1 MSVAEPEA
9 VTAPLPRISGP
20 LSGGKRGWPFAASL
34 LDVAS
39 LGYREDEY
47 LVEGSATGFRLCEGA
62 EYSGDGHWQ
71 AERAASADYRT
82 RILVYRPIDPRDFNG
97 SVVVTWNNVTAG
109 YELFSADSR
118 ELFEGGFA
126 LVCASVQK
134 VGIEG
139 LPPVRQGLADWDP
152 ERYGSLHIP
161 GDDYSFDIFSQIA
174 RAVGPGRSTSELD
187 PLAGLAVSHVI
198 AQGASQSAGRLATY
212 INAVAPLGCAVDG
225 FILSIY
231 FGRGSPL
238 EVGDA
243 VVNIN
248 APAQPG
254 SAMERLRGHNCLR
267 DDLGVPIFVVNS
279 ELEAMAC
286 LPVRQPDSD
295 SFRYWESAGTCHVS
309 QQMRRV
315 RQALSD
321 RDQLVTRPGEDAI
334 NAIPMNPLYDAA
346 FYHMHRWLNDEL
358 PPPEQPKIEFT
369 DDGDVVRDSHGIA
382 VGGIRLPQADV
393 PLAQNSAIPLSE
405 DIFAVL
411 GGSCRPFTK
420 DQVTAMYGDRANFLQ
435 RFTEA
440 AQAAVAEGVLQPREV
455 EALVTEAD
463 GIFSKLE

>member
-1 MSVAEPEA
+1 MSGTTAEA
-9 VTAPLPRISGP
+9 VTGSLPRISGP
-20 LSGGKRGWPFAASL
+20 LSGGKHGWPFAASL

-47 LVEGSATGFRLCEGA
+47 LVEGSALSFRLCEGT
-62 EYSGDGHWQ
+62 EYSRDGLWQ
-71 AERAASADYRT
+71 AEPAGKAEYRT

-118 ELFEGGFA
+118 ELFEGGFV

-152 ERYGSLHIP
+152 DRYGSLHIP

-174 RAVGPGRSTSELD
+174 RAVGPSRSTSALD
-187 PLAGLAVSHVI
+187 PLAGLTVSHVI

-212 INAVAPLGCAVDG
+212 INAVAPLDCAFDG

-254 SAMERLRGHNCLR
+254 SAMERLRGQHCLR
-267 DDLGVPIFVVNS
+267 DDLGMPIFVVNS

-286 LPVRQPDSD
+286 LGVRQPDSD

-309 QQMRRV
+309 QQMRRL
-315 RQALSD
+315 RQELSD
-321 RDQLVTRPGEDAI
+321 RDQLVTRPGEDSI
-334 NAIPMNPLYDAA
+334 NAIPMNSLYDAA
-346 FYHMHRWLNDEL
+346 FYHMHRWLNDQIL
-358 PPPEQPKIEFT
+358 PPEQPKIVFT

-382 VGGIRLPQADV
+382 IGGIRLPQADV
-393 PLAQNSAIPLSE
+393 PLAQNSAIPLSD

-411 GGSCRPFTK
+411 GGSCRPFPK
-420 DQVTAMYGDRANFLQ
+420 NQITAMYGDKADFLQ

-440 AQAAVAEGVLQPREV
+440 AQSAVAEGVLRPREV
-455 EALVTEAD
+455 SALVAEAD
-463 GIFSKLE
+463 ERFSKLE